1 MNYLVLIEHI
11 EILPKLFE
19 TVFMP
24 TAVRNELADAE
35 APPVVRDWISNPPTW
50 LQVRSVATFDSSDAA
65 LQRLGEGER
74 AAITLAVS
82 LGASL
87 LLMDERQGATVARG
101 KGLVVTGTIGI
112 LDLAASRGLVNL
124 KEAFDRLKRTS
135 FRYPTEIME
144 NVLQQRRQT

>member
-1 MNYLVLIEHI
+1 M
-11 EILPKLFE
+11 
-19 TVFMP
+19 
-24 TAVRNELADAE
+24 
-35 APPVVRDWISNPPTW
+35 
-50 LQVRSVATFDSSDAA
+50 ATFDSSDAA

-87 LLMDERQGATVARG
+87 LLMDERQGAAVARG

-135 FRYPTEIME
+135 FRYPPEIME
-144 NVLQQRRQT
+144 NLLKQRRLT